1 MSSDSSDDAPR
12 LVLVV
17 ARSGG
22 FTGLTRRWRVEVRDE
37 ADAARWRPL
46 VDACPWEASAL
57 DSAVPDSSGPASP
70 GPGAPASGISA
81 PGTSARDGFVYRIS
95 LADTTAPGARPGAP
109 EERIATVPESSLDG
123 PWRALVE
130 RVQDEGQAVPAG
142 RRGGAVER

>member
-1 MSSDSSDDAPR
+1 MSSGSSDDAPR

-22 FTGLTRRWRVEVRDE
+22 FAGLTRRWRVEVRDE

-46 VDACPWEASAL
+46 VDACPWEASAP
-57 DSAVPDSSGPASP
+57 SAVPDSSGPASP
-70 GPGAPASGISA
+70 GPGASAPGASA

-109 EERIATVPESSLDG
+109 QERTATVPESSLDG

-142 RRGGAVER
+142 RRGSAVER